1 MAGMVA
7 TRMLKAAGKAKASV
21 LLRSKLHNVAAKAR
35 TSSASKHST
44 EEIEMASL
52 SSSSSSSS
60 SLPSNTGKRTET
72 RTAAAA
78 PSARSSAFSALE
90 GKPVLSAA
98 ATWALV
104 SALVPLFFG
113 GGDN

>member
-44 EEIEMASL
+44 EDIEMASL
-52 SSSSSSSS
+52 
-60 SLPSNTGKRTET
+60 T

-90 GKPVLSAA
+90 GKPVQSAA

-104 SALVPLFFG
+104 SALVGSTLG
-113 GGDN
+113 GGGMFYGDLFIY